1 MEKADKVALVP
12 VAIGWSD
19 VGSWEALHAVSPRD
33 EAGNALAGDVLALG
47 TRDCLIRSDG
57 PLVAA
62 IGVEDLVVIA
72 TADAVLIVPKAQSQ
86 RVREAVEALKQVGRG
101 ELL

>member
-1 MEKADKVALVP
+1 VAP

-19 VGSWEALHAVSPRD
+19 VGSWEALYEVSPRD
-33 EAGNALAGDVLALG
+33 ADGNAIAGDVLALG
-47 TRDCLIRSDG
+47 AQGCVIRSEG

-72 TADAVLIVPKAQSQ
+72 TKDAVLIVPKAESQ
-86 RVREAVEALKQVGRG
+86 RVKDAVEALKEKGRG
-101 ELL
+101 EWT